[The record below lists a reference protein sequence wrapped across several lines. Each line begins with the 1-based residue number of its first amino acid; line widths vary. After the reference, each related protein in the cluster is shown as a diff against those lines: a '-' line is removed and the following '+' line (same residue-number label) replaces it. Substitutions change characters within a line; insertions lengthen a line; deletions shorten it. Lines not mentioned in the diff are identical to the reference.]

1 MLALTSKNLNHYFA
15 LMRIDRPIGTYLVMW
30 PALWSLWLAAKGVPD
45 IHLLLV
51 FISGAFLMRS
61 AGCVINDF
69 ADRHIDGHVQRTQHR
84 PLATAVITSKEAL
97 QLFILLC
104 LSATVLLLFT
114 NALTAS
120 YAVLAFLLATLYP
133 FTKRFTQLPQVILG
147 MAFSCSIPMAFAAQT
162 NNVPLVALALYFAV
176 ISWVVAYDTFYAMVD
191 REDDIK
197 INVKSTAILFG
208 RYGRI
213 ITALLQLIFLALL
226 ILIGHQ
232 QALGTIYFSSLLIIS
247 GLFLY
252 QQYLIKDR
260 SPAACFKAFLNNNF
274 VGMAVFIGI
283 AADLAIITPTQ

>member
-1 MLALTSKNLNHYFA
+1 
-15 LMRIDRPIGTYLVMW
+15 MRIDRPIGTYLVMW

-84 PLATAVITSKEAL
+84 PLATAVITSEEAL

-104 LSATVLLLFT
+104 LSAAALLLFT

-133 FTKRFTQLPQVILG
+133 FTKRFTQLPQVVLG

-208 RYGRI
+208 RYDRI

>member
-1 MLALTSKNLNHYFA
+1 
-15 LMRIDRPIGTYLVMW
+15 MRIDRPIGTYLVMW

-208 RYGRI
+208 RYDRI

-247 GLFLY
+247 GLILY

>member
-1 MLALTSKNLNHYFA
+1 MFALTSKNLNHYFA

-45 IHLLLV
+45 IRLLLV

-84 PLATAVITSKEAL
+84 PLATAVITSKECL

-104 LSATVLLLFT
+104 LSAAALLLFT

-120 YAVLAFLLATLYP
+120 YAVLAFFLAALYP
-133 FTKRFTQLPQVILG
+133 FTKRFIQLPQVILG

-197 INVKSTAILFG
+197 INVKSTAIFFG
-208 RYGRI
+208 RHDRI

-226 ILIGHQ
+226 VLIGHQ

-260 SPAACFKAFLNNNF
+260 NPAACFKAFLNNNF

-283 AADLAIITPTQ
+283 AADFAIITPTQ

>member
-1 MLALTSKNLNHYFA
+1 
-15 LMRIDRPIGTYLVMW
+15 MRIDRPIGTYLVMW

-104 LSATVLLLFT
+104 LSAAVLLLFT

-208 RYGRI
+208 RYDRI

-283 AADLAIITPTQ
+283 AADFAIITPTQ

>member
-1 MLALTSKNLNHYFA
+1 MLVLTSKNLSHYSA

-45 IHLLLV
+45 LSLLLV

-69 ADRHIDGHVQRTQHR
+69 ADRRIDGHVQRTQNR
-84 PLATAVITSKEAL
+84 PLVTAVISSAEAL

-104 LSATVLLLFT
+104 LSAAVLLLFT
-114 NALTAS
+114 NTLTAG

-176 ISWVVAYDTFYAMVD
+176 IFWVVAYDTFYAMVD
-191 REDDIK
+191 REDDLK

-208 RYGRI
+208 RYDRI
-213 ITALLQLIFLALL
+213 ITALLQLFFLALL
-226 ILIGHQ
+226 ALIGYQ
-232 QALGTIYFSSLLIIS
+232 QTLGNIYYSSLLIIS

-260 SPAACFKAFLNNNF
+260 APAACFKAFLNNNL
-274 VGMAVFIGI
+274 VGLIVFIGI
-283 AADLAIITPTQ
+283 VADLAIITPT

>member
-1 MLALTSKNLNHYFA
+1 MFALTSKNLNHYFA

-45 IHLLLV
+45 IRLLLV

-84 PLATAVITSKEAL
+84 PLATAVITSEEAL

-104 LSATVLLLFT
+104 LSAAALLLFT

-208 RYGRI
+208 RHDRI

-226 ILIGHQ
+226 VLIGHQ

-283 AADLAIITPTQ
+283 AADFAIITPTQ

>member
-1 MLALTSKNLNHYFA
+1 MLVLTSKNLSHYSA

-45 IHLLLV
+45 LSLLLV

-69 ADRHIDGHVQRTQHR
+69 ADRRIDGHVQRTQNR
-84 PLATAVITSKEAL
+84 PLVTAVISSAEAL

-104 LSATVLLLFT
+104 LSAAVLLLFT
-114 NALTAS
+114 NTLTAG

-176 ISWVVAYDTFYAMVD
+176 IFWVVAYDTFYAMVD
-191 REDDIK
+191 REDDLK

-208 RYGRI
+208 RYDRI
-213 ITALLQLIFLALL
+213 ITALLQLLFLALMA
-226 ILIGHQ
+226 LIGYQ
-232 QALGTIYFSSLLIIS
+232 QTLGNIYYSSLLIIS

-260 SPAACFKAFLNNNF
+260 APAACFKAFLNNNL
-274 VGMAVFIGI
+274 VGLIVFIGI
-283 AADLAIITPTQ
+283 VADLAIITPT

>member
-1 MLALTSKNLNHYFA
+1 
-15 LMRIDRPIGTYLVMW
+15 MRIDRPIGTYLVMW

-104 LSATVLLLFT
+104 LSAAVLLLFT

-191 REDDIK
+191 RKDDIK

-208 RYGRI
+208 RYDRI

>member
-1 MLALTSKNLNHYFA
+1 MLALTSKNLSHYSA

-30 PALWSLWLAAKGVPD
+30 PALWSLWLAAEGVPD
-45 IHLLLV
+45 LSLLLV

-69 ADRHIDGHVQRTQHR
+69 ADRRIDGHVQRTQNR
-84 PLATAVITSKEAL
+84 PLVTAVINSAEAL

-104 LSATVLLLFT
+104 LSAAVLLLFT
-114 NALTAS
+114 NTLTAG
-120 YAVLAFLLATLYP
+120 YAALAFLLATLYP

-176 ISWVVAYDTFYAMVD
+176 IFWVVAYDTFYAMVD
-191 REDDIK
+191 REDDLK

-208 RYGRI
+208 RYDRI
-213 ITALLQLIFLALL
+213 ITALLQLLFLALL
-226 ILIGHQ
+226 ALIGYQ
-232 QALGTIYFSSLLIIS
+232 QTLGNIYYSSLLIIS

-260 SPAACFKAFLNNNF
+260 APAACFKAFLNNNL
-274 VGMAVFIGI
+274 VGLIVFIGI
-283 AADLAIITPTQ
+283 VADLAIITPT

>member
-1 MLALTSKNLNHYFA
+1 MFALTSKNLNHYFA

-45 IHLLLV
+45 IRLLLV

-104 LSATVLLLFT
+104 LSAAALLLFT

-208 RYGRI
+208 RHDRI

-226 ILIGHQ
+226 ILVGHQ
-232 QALGTIYFSSLLIIS
+232 QALGTVYFSSLLIIS

-260 SPAACFKAFLNNNF
+260 NPVACFKAFLNNNF

-283 AADLAIITPTQ
+283 AADFAIITPTQ

>member
-1 MLALTSKNLNHYFA
+1 MFALTSKNLNHYFA

-30 PALWSLWLAAKGVPD
+30 PALWSLWLAAKGMPD
-45 IHLLLV
+45 IRLLLV

-69 ADRHIDGHVQRTQHR
+69 ADQHIDGHVQRTQHR

-97 QLFILLC
+97 QLFVLLC
-104 LSATVLLLFT
+104 LSAAALLLFT

-133 FTKRFTQLPQVILG
+133 FTKRFTHFPQVVLG
-147 MAFSCSIPMAFAAQT
+147 MAFSCSVPMAFAAQS

-208 RYGRI
+208 RHDRI
-213 ITALLQLIFLALL
+213 IIALLQFIFLALL

-232 QALGTIYFSSLLIIS
+232 QRLGDIYFSSLLIIS
-247 GLFLY
+247 VLFLY

-260 SPAACFKAFLNNNF
+260 NPKLCFKAFLNNNF

-283 AADLAIITPTQ
+283 AADLAIITRTQ

>member
-1 MLALTSKNLNHYFA
+1 
-15 LMRIDRPIGTYLVMW
+15 MRIDRPIGTYLVMW

-104 LSATVLLLFT
+104 LSAAVLLLFT

-208 RYGRI
+208 RYDRI

-260 SPAACFKAFLNNNF
+260 NPAACFKAFLNNNF

-283 AADLAIITPTQ
+283 AVDLAIITPTQ

>member
-104 LSATVLLLFT
+104 LSAAVLLLFT

-208 RYGRI
+208 RYDRI

>member
-1 MLALTSKNLNHYFA
+1 MLALTSKNLSHYSA

-45 IHLLLV
+45 LSLLLV

-69 ADRHIDGHVQRTQHR
+69 ADRRIDGHVQRTQNR
-84 PLATAVITSKEAL
+84 PLVTAVISSAEAL

-104 LSATVLLLFT
+104 LSAAVLLLFT
-114 NALTAS
+114 NTLTAG
-120 YAVLAFLLATLYP
+120 YAVLAFSLATLYP

-176 ISWVVAYDTFYAMVD
+176 IFWVVAYDTFYAMVD
-191 REDDIK
+191 REDDLK

-208 RYGRI
+208 RYDRI
-213 ITALLQLIFLALL
+213 ITALLQLFFLALL
-226 ILIGHQ
+226 ALIGYQ
-232 QALGTIYFSSLLIIS
+232 QTLGNIYYSSLLIIS

-260 SPAACFKAFLNNNF
+260 APAACFKAFLNNNL
-274 VGMAVFIGI
+274 VGLIVFIGI
-283 AADLAIITPTQ
+283 VADLAIITPT

>member
-1 MLALTSKNLNHYFA
+1 MFALTSKNLNHYFA

-30 PALWSLWLAAKGVPD
+30 PALWSLWLAAKGMPD
-45 IHLLLV
+45 LRLLLV

-69 ADRHIDGHVQRTQHR
+69 ADQHIDGHVQRTQHR

-97 QLFILLC
+97 QLFVLLC
-104 LSATVLLLFT
+104 LSAAALLLFT

-133 FTKRFTQLPQVILG
+133 FTKRFTHFPQVVLG
-147 MAFSCSIPMAFAAQT
+147 MAFSCSIPMAFAAQS

-208 RYGRI
+208 RHDRI
-213 ITALLQLIFLALL
+213 ITALLQFIFLALL

-232 QALGTIYFSSLLIIS
+232 QELGDIYFSSLLIIS

-260 SPAACFKAFLNNNF
+260 NPKACFKAFLNNNF

-283 AADLAIITPTQ
+283 AADLAIITRTQ

>member
-104 LSATVLLLFT
+104 LSAAALLLFT

-208 RYGRI
+208 RYDRI

-274 VGMAVFIGI
+274 VGVTVFIGI
-283 AADLAIITPTQ
+283 AADLAIITPAQ

>member
-1 MLALTSKNLNHYFA
+1 MFALTSKNLNHYFA

-84 PLATAVITSKEAL
+84 PLATAVITSEEAL

-104 LSATVLLLFT
+104 LSAAALLLFT

-208 RYGRI
+208 RHDRI

>member
-1 MLALTSKNLNHYFA
+1 
-15 LMRIDRPIGTYLVMW
+15 MRIDRPIGTYLVMW

-45 IHLLLV
+45 LSLLLV

-69 ADRHIDGHVQRTQHR
+69 ADRRIDGHVQRTQNR
-84 PLATAVITSKEAL
+84 PLVTAVISSAEAL

-104 LSATVLLLFT
+104 LSAAVLLLFT
-114 NALTAS
+114 NTLTAG

-176 ISWVVAYDTFYAMVD
+176 IFWVVAYDTFYAMVD
-191 REDDIK
+191 REDDLK

-208 RYGRI
+208 RYDRI
-213 ITALLQLIFLALL
+213 ITALLQLFFLALL
-226 ILIGHQ
+226 ALIGYQ
-232 QALGTIYFSSLLIIS
+232 QTLGNIYYSSLLIIS

-260 SPAACFKAFLNNNF
+260 APAACFKAFLNNNL
-274 VGMAVFIGI
+274 VGLIVFIGI
-283 AADLAIITPTQ
+283 VADLAIITPT

>member
-1 MLALTSKNLNHYFA
+1 
-15 LMRIDRPIGTYLVMW
+15 MRIDRPIGTYLVMW

-104 LSATVLLLFT
+104 LSAAVLLLFT

-162 NNVPLVALALYFAV
+162 NNVPFVALALYFAV

-208 RYGRI
+208 RYDRI

>member
-1 MLALTSKNLNHYFA
+1 MLALTSKNLSHYSA

-30 PALWSLWLAAKGVPD
+30 PALWSLWLAAEGVPD
-45 IHLLLV
+45 LSLLLV

-69 ADRHIDGHVQRTQHR
+69 ADRRIDGHVQRTQNR
-84 PLATAVITSKEAL
+84 PLVTAAISSTEAL

-104 LSATVLLLFT
+104 LSAAALLLFT
-114 NALTAS
+114 NTLTAG

-176 ISWVVAYDTFYAMVD
+176 IFWVVAYDTFYAMVD
-191 REDDIK
+191 REDDLK

-208 RYGRI
+208 RYDRI
-213 ITALLQLIFLALL
+213 ITALLQLFFLALL
-226 ILIGHQ
+226 ALIGYQ
-232 QALGTIYFSSLLIIS
+232 QTLGNIYYWSLLIIS

-260 SPAACFKAFLNNNF
+260 APAGCFKAFLNNNL
-274 VGMAVFIGI
+274 VGLIVFIGI
-283 AADLAIITPTQ
+283 VADLAFITPTQ

>member
-1 MLALTSKNLNHYFA
+1 
-15 LMRIDRPIGTYLVMW
+15 MRLDRPIGTYLVMW
-30 PALWSLWLAAKGVPD
+30 PALWSLWLAAEGVPD
-45 IHLLLV
+45 LSLLLV

-69 ADRHIDGHVQRTQHR
+69 ADRRIDGHVQRTQNR
-84 PLATAVITSKEAL
+84 PLVTAVISSAEAL

-104 LSATVLLLFT
+104 LSAAVLLLFT
-114 NALTAS
+114 NTLTAG

-176 ISWVVAYDTFYAMVD
+176 IFWVVAYDTFYAMVD
-191 REDDIK
+191 REDDLK

-208 RYGRI
+208 RYDRI
-213 ITALLQLIFLALL
+213 ITALLQLFFLALL
-226 ILIGHQ
+226 ALIGYQ
-232 QALGTIYFSSLLIIS
+232 QTLGNIYYSSLLIIS

-260 SPAACFKAFLNNNF
+260 APAACFKAFLNNNL
-274 VGMAVFIGI
+274 VGLIVFIGI
-283 AADLAIITPTQ
+283 VADLAIITPT

>member
-1 MLALTSKNLNHYFA
+1 MFALTSKNLNHYFA

-45 IHLLLV
+45 IRLLLV

-104 LSATVLLLFT
+104 LSAAALLLFT

-208 RYGRI
+208 RHDRI

-226 ILIGHQ
+226 ILVGHQ

-260 SPAACFKAFLNNNF
+260 NPVACFKAFLNNNF

-283 AADLAIITPTQ
+283 AADFAIITPTQ

>member
-1 MLALTSKNLNHYFA
+1 M
-15 LMRIDRPIGTYLVMW
+15 
-30 PALWSLWLAAKGVPD
+30 
-45 IHLLLV
+45 
-51 FISGAFLMRS
+51 
-61 AGCVINDF
+61 
-69 ADRHIDGHVQRTQHR
+69 
-84 PLATAVITSKEAL
+84 
-97 QLFILLC
+97 
-104 LSATVLLLFT
+104 
-114 NALTAS
+114 
-120 YAVLAFLLATLYP
+120 AFLLATLYP

-208 RYGRI
+208 RYDRI

-260 SPAACFKAFLNNNF
+260 SPSACFEAFLNNNF

>member
-1 MLALTSKNLNHYFA
+1 M
-15 LMRIDRPIGTYLVMW
+15 
-30 PALWSLWLAAKGVPD
+30 
-45 IHLLLV
+45 
-51 FISGAFLMRS
+51 
-61 AGCVINDF
+61 INDF

-104 LSATVLLLFT
+104 LSAAALLLFT

-208 RYGRI
+208 RHDRI

-252 QQYLIKDR
+252 QQHLIKDR

-283 AADLAIITPTQ
+283 AVDLAIITPTQ

>member
-104 LSATVLLLFT
+104 LSAAVLLLFT

-208 RYGRI
+208 RHDRI

-283 AADLAIITPTQ
+283 AVDLAIIAPTQ

>member
-1 MLALTSKNLNHYFA
+1 MFALTLKNLNHYFA

-45 IHLLLV
+45 IRLLLV

-84 PLATAVITSKEAL
+84 PLATAVITSEEAL

-104 LSATVLLLFT
+104 LSAAALLLFT

-208 RYGRI
+208 RHDRI

-260 SPAACFKAFLNNNF
+260 NPAACFKAFLNNNF

-283 AADLAIITPTQ
+283 AADFAIITPTQ

>member
-1 MLALTSKNLNHYFA
+1 MFALTSKNLNHYFA

-45 IHLLLV
+45 IRLLLV

-104 LSATVLLLFT
+104 LSAAALLLFT

-208 RYGRI
+208 RHDRI

-226 ILIGHQ
+226 ILVGHQ

-260 SPAACFKAFLNNNF
+260 NPATCFKAFLNNNF

-283 AADLAIITPTQ
+283 AADFAIITPTQ

>member
-1 MLALTSKNLNHYFA
+1 MLALTSKNLSHYSA

-30 PALWSLWLAAKGVPD
+30 PALWSLWLAAEGVPD
-45 IHLLLV
+45 LSLLLV

-69 ADRHIDGHVQRTQHR
+69 ADRRIDGHVQRTQNR
-84 PLATAVITSKEAL
+84 PLVTAVISSAEAL

-104 LSATVLLLFT
+104 LSAAVLLLFT
-114 NALTAS
+114 NTLTAG

-176 ISWVVAYDTFYAMVD
+176 IFWVVAYDTFYAMVD
-191 REDDIK
+191 REDDLK

-208 RYGRI
+208 RYDRI
-213 ITALLQLIFLALL
+213 ITALLQLFFLALL
-226 ILIGHQ
+226 ALIGYQ
-232 QALGTIYFSSLLIIS
+232 QTLGNIYYSSLLIIS

-260 SPAACFKAFLNNNF
+260 APVACFKAFLNNNL
-274 VGMAVFIGI
+274 VGLIVFIGI
-283 AADLAIITPTQ
+283 VADLAIITPT

>member
-1 MLALTSKNLNHYFA
+1 MLALTSKNLSHYFA

-45 IHLLLV
+45 LSLLLI

-69 ADRHIDGHVQRTQHR
+69 ADRRIDGHVQRTQNR
-84 PLATAVITSKEAL
+84 PLVTAVISSAEAL

-104 LSATVLLLFT
+104 LSAAVLLLFT
-114 NALTAS
+114 NTLTAG

-176 ISWVVAYDTFYAMVD
+176 IFWVVAYDTFYAMVD
-191 REDDIK
+191 REDDLK

-208 RYGRI
+208 RYDRI
-213 ITALLQLIFLALL
+213 ITALLQLFFLALL
-226 ILIGHQ
+226 ALIGYQ
-232 QALGTIYFSSLLIIS
+232 QTLGNIYYSSLLIIS

-260 SPAACFKAFLNNNF
+260 APAACFKAFLNNNL
-274 VGMAVFIGI
+274 VGLIVFIGI
-283 AADLAIITPTQ
+283 VADLAIITPT

>member
-1 MLALTSKNLNHYFA
+1 
-15 LMRIDRPIGTYLVMW
+15 MRIDRPIGTYLVMW

-104 LSATVLLLFT
+104 LSAAVLLLFT

-208 RYGRI
+208 RHDRI

>member
-1 MLALTSKNLNHYFA
+1 MFALTSKNLNHYFA

-45 IHLLLV
+45 IRLLLV

-84 PLATAVITSKEAL
+84 PLATAVITSEEAL

-104 LSATVLLLFT
+104 LSAAALLLFT

-162 NNVPLVALALYFAV
+162 NNVPLVALALYFGV

-197 INVKSTAILFG
+197 INVKSTAILFS
-208 RYGRI
+208 RHDRI

-226 ILIGHQ
+226 ILVGHQ

-247 GLFLY
+247 VLFLY
-252 QQYLIKDR
+252 QQHLIKDR
-260 SPAACFKAFLNNNF
+260 NPAACFKAFLNNNF

-283 AADLAIITPTQ
+283 AADFAIITPTQ

>member
-1 MLALTSKNLNHYFA
+1 MLALTSKNLSHYSA

-45 IHLLLV
+45 LSLLLV

-69 ADRHIDGHVQRTQHR
+69 ADRRIDGHVQRTQNR
-84 PLATAVITSKEAL
+84 PLVTAVISSAEAL

-104 LSATVLLLFT
+104 LSAAVLLLFT
-114 NALTAS
+114 NTLTAG

-176 ISWVVAYDTFYAMVD
+176 IFWVVAYDTFYAMVD
-191 REDDIK
+191 REDDLK

-208 RYGRI
+208 RYDRI
-213 ITALLQLIFLALL
+213 ITALLQLFFLALL
-226 ILIGHQ
+226 ALIGYQ
-232 QALGTIYFSSLLIIS
+232 QTLGNIFYSSLLIIS

-260 SPAACFKAFLNNNF
+260 APAACFKAFLNNNL
-274 VGMAVFIGI
+274 VGLIVFIGI
-283 AADLAIITPTQ
+283 VADLAIITPT

>member
-1 MLALTSKNLNHYFA
+1 MFALTSKNLNHYFA

-84 PLATAVITSKEAL
+84 PLATAVITSEEAL

-104 LSATVLLLFT
+104 LSAAALLLFT

-208 RYGRI
+208 RHDRI

-283 AADLAIITPTQ
+283 AADLAIIMPTQ

>member
-1 MLALTSKNLNHYFA
+1 
-15 LMRIDRPIGTYLVMW
+15 MRIDRPIGTYLVMW

-104 LSATVLLLFT
+104 LSAAVLLLFT

-208 RYGRI
+208 RYDRI

-283 AADLAIITPTQ
+283 AVDLAIIAPTQ

>member
-1 MLALTSKNLNHYFA
+1 
-15 LMRIDRPIGTYLVMW
+15 MRIDRPIGTYLVMW

-104 LSATVLLLFT
+104 LSAAVLLLFT

-162 NNVPLVALALYFAV
+162 NNVPLVALALYVAV

-208 RYGRI
+208 RHDRI

-252 QQYLIKDR
+252 QQHLIKDR

-274 VGMAVFIGI
+274 V
-283 AADLAIITPTQ
+283 IITLLAL